1 MKREILFRGKTQYG
15 EWVEGSY
22 LQTDDNTNNPMQH
35 RPLNLRHQIWSYWSG
50 DWNMGGWDPMDVLPE
65 TVSQFTGLTDKN
77 GVKIFEGDILLS
89 ESWGSNTRS
98 KRKTHIVE
106 WGRVGWLAT
115 GYNGEMKV
123 KPSLD
128 TKSDWQ
134 VIGNIHDNKELL
146 K

>member
-1 MKREILFRGKTQYG
+1 MREIKFRGKTQYK

-50 DWNMGGWDPMDVLPE
+50 DWNMGGWSPMDVLPE

-77 GVKIFEGDILLS
+77 GVKIFEGDIVK
-89 ESWGSNTRS
+89 GISNNPFSMR
-98 KRKTHIVE
+98 E
-106 WGRVGWLAT
+106 WGEYAVIWGVDHWHIKNTYFTLQELFN
-115 GYNGEMKV
+115 YCNNKIEI
-123 KPSLD
+123 
-128 TKSDWQ
+128 
-134 VIGNIHDNKELL
+134 IGNIHDNPELL

>member
-1 MKREILFRGKTQYG
+1 MNREILFRV
-15 EWVEGSY
+15 WDIVEKCY
-22 LQTDDNTNNPMQH
+22 
-35 RPLNLRHQIWSYWSG
+35 
-50 DWNMGGWDPMDVLPE
+50 LPE
-65 TVSQFTGLTDKN
+65 DVYCILNRTEFRAFGQMIKDWRDYKEGEYFFDDSQILEQFTGLTDKN

-106 WGRVGWLAT
+106 RGRVGWLAA
-115 GYNGEMKV
+115 GYNGEVKV

-134 VIGNIHDNKELL
+134 VIGNIHDNKELI
-146 K
+146 KE